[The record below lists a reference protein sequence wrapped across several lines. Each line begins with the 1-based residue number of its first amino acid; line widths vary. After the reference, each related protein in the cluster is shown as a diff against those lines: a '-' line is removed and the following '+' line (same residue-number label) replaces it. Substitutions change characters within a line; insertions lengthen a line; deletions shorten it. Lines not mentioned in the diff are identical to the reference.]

1 MFDLVLLL
9 KEPIWQK
16 QEVIDFTREFYYNE
30 NRRIMKKARLLIVD
44 DEEIVRSS
52 LSDWLKED
60 GYEILAV

>member
-1 MFDLVLLL
+1 
-9 KEPIWQK
+9 
-16 QEVIDFTREFYYNE
+16 
-30 NRRIMKKARLLIVD
+30 MKKARLLIVD